1 MVLRGQPV
9 GEQGAADRWTALD
22 PYPAGSGA
30 GAPRGHPLRG
40 APFFLPIPFSRGPRG
55 ALFSCGGGLRLLAAS
70 PGRLFAGRTESSISA
85 SGAGRR
91 LPVVEESAPDYLLC
105 AQ

>member
-55 ALFSCGGGLRLLAAS
+55 ALFFHAAVHLFNASPVDLLGLRNPWECRVTIVPS
-70 PGRLFAGRTESSISA
+70 FNTFAFVSF
-85 SGAGRR
+85 
-91 LPVVEESAPDYLLC
+91 
-105 AQ
+105 

>member
-55 ALFSCGGGLRLLAAS
+55 ALFFMRRGAAIV
-70 PGRLFAGRTESSISA
+70 GRIPWPPVRGPDGIVHIGIGGRT
-85 SGAGRR
+85 
-91 LPVVEESAPDYLLC
+91 APSC
-105 AQ
+105 C